1 VSMSAVWVA
10 AMLLTLTLAGAAAAD
25 GNGLTDLAALDC
37 GVACQQQQDTV
48 VLARATIAHP
58 PAETTRRSRRSTN
71 TTKKN
76 SANYRY
82 KKDRAVR
89 HEKYRQDRR
98 DRLYDYNRSRYG
110 YSGNHQ
116 PGGSCIFDAKGK
128 VVLRP
133 KGVVCQGDEDEDG
146 FMAGSAGDSEAIPAK
161 RGTTQAPGKTGC
173 VQGDCKSG
181 TGTYV
186 WSNGA
191 QYVGQ
196 FRNGLQGGQGSLIL
210 PDGSSYV
217 GQWRVGK
224 RHGQGTGT
232 YADGRV
238 QKGMWQDNRFA
249 GSSSRALLKIL
260 WPDLSKPASEVGGGK
275 RDAAVIVGVEKYAH
289 VAQVPNAADNASDW
303 YGYLAKTRQV
313 PLENLTL
320 MLDADA
326 TVEEMRRS
334 AQEAAKRV
342 KKGGTLWFVFVG
354 HGAPAKN
361 GKDGLLVGFDAQQK
375 ARSIESR
382 SLPRSELLATLAD
395 SKAKNIQVL
404 IDACFSGRSGDGEQL
419 VAGLQ
424 PLVVTTTEAS
434 RDPRLMLMTAA
445 GSNEYAG
452 PLPGASRPAFSY
464 LALGGLRGWADG
476 DTDGKVT
483 AGELHGY
490 VTQSMRALIR
500 DRRQRP
506 TLVGK
511 ADRPLGHSAR
521 EKGPDL
527 ARKVLESA
535 RSGH

>member
-1 VSMSAVWVA
+1 
-10 AMLLTLTLAGAAAAD
+10 
-25 GNGLTDLAALDC
+25 
-37 GVACQQQQDTV
+37 
-48 VLARATIAHP
+48 
-58 PAETTRRSRRSTN
+58 
-71 TTKKN
+71 
-76 SANYRY
+76 
-82 KKDRAVR
+82 
-89 HEKYRQDRR
+89 
-98 DRLYDYNRSRYG
+98 
-110 YSGNHQ
+110 
-116 PGGSCIFDAKGK
+116 
-128 VVLRP
+128 
-133 KGVVCQGDEDEDG
+133 
-146 FMAGSAGDSEAIPAK
+146 
-161 RGTTQAPGKTGC
+161 
-173 VQGDCKSG
+173 
-181 TGTYV
+181 
-186 WSNGA
+186 
-191 QYVGQ
+191 
-196 FRNGLQGGQGSLIL
+196 
-210 PDGSSYV
+210 
-217 GQWRVGK
+217 
-224 RHGQGTGT
+224 
-232 YADGRV
+232 
-238 QKGMWQDNRFA
+238 
-249 GSSSRALLKIL
+249 
-260 WPDLSKPASEVGGGK
+260 
-275 RDAAVIVGVEKYAH
+275 
-289 VAQVPNAADNASDW
+289 
-303 YGYLAKTRQV
+303 
-313 PLENLTL
+313 
-320 MLDADA
+320 
-326 TVEEMRRS
+326 VEEMRLS
-334 AQEAAKRV
+334 AREAARRV
-342 KKGGTLWFVFVG
+342 KRGGTLWFVFVG